1 MDWPTL
7 FMALFTSPL
16 NLVRR
21 RAVCS
26 VLYDLTPFVAVFTI
40 LRLYAIIEE
49 RRNKLIV
56 TWALILLSLT
66 EFSFATVRID
76 PPMSSADGLK

>member
-1 MDWPTL
+1 MV
-7 FMALFTSPL
+7 LFTSPL
-16 NLVRR
+16 NLVRH

-26 VLYDLTPFVAVFTI
+26 ALYDLTSFVTVFTI

-49 RRNKLIV
+49 RRNRLIV
-56 TWALILLSLT
+56 TWILILLSLA

-76 PPMSSADGLK
+76 PPISSAYDLK